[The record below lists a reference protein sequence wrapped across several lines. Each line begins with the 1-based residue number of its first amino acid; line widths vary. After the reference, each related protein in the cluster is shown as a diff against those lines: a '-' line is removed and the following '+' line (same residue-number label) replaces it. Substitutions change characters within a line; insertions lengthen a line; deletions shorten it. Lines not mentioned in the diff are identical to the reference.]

1 LAVKRSNAALAP
13 LDPHAARCDDSA
25 VTQRCGSLAMRLRIA
40 LAALSIAAAPG
51 AAWAS
56 PQILALLST
65 EGPVPLHCLGSV
77 CTAEL
82 SAFCLE
88 QQRATPE
95 TGTVY
100 RPAPNAMI
108 VLQVTA
114 ADGSVRE
121 IDGRGLVEFTT
132 VRDMTAVR
140 VSVDRRALGGA
151 ERIAIRSGTETALLP
166 RPSQR
171 DGRTHSAAEI
181 AYATGPLRA
190 TAARHVDASAEAA
203 VARDLARAL
212 DALRAEDETAALFV
226 SGAAAPVVQ
235 RCTAEV
241 ADVKA
246 RRKTI
251 IGVFGHWTGRGIVGE
266 ASLKSCLEE
275 AHASLMTRLNQRFWK
290 GEMPPMAPSKAPLRM

>member
-1 LAVKRSNAALAP
+1 
-13 LDPHAARCDDSA
+13 
-25 VTQRCGSLAMRLRIA
+25 MRLRIA

-65 EGPVPLHCLGSV
+65 DGPVPLHCVGAV

-95 TGTVY
+95 AGTVY
-100 RPAPNAMI
+100 RAAPNAAIMLMI
-108 VLQVTA
+108 TA
-114 ADGSVRE
+114 ADGSVHE
-121 IDGRGLVEFTT
+121 IDGRSFVEFTS

-140 VSVDRRALGGA
+140 VAVDRRALGDAYRDA
-151 ERIAIRSGTETALLP
+151 ERIAIRSGTETALVP

-171 DGRTHSAAEI
+171 DGRPHSVTEI

-190 TAARHVDASAEAA
+190 TAARHVDGSAEAA

-212 DALRAEDETAALFV
+212 DALHAQDETAALWV
-226 SGAAAPVVQ
+226 SGVAASAVR
-235 RCTAEV
+235 RCAAEV
-241 ADVKA
+241 AEVKA
-246 RRKTI
+246 RRKNI
-251 IGVFGHWTGRGIVGE
+251 VGVLGHWTGRGIVGE
-266 ASLKSCLEE
+266 PSLKSCLEE
-275 AHASLMTRLNQRFWK
+275 AHATLMTRLNQRFWK
-290 GEMPPMAPSKAPLRM
+290 GEMPPMAPPKAAPRT